1 MKLGFWTLY
10 DVEWTNEEIAQ
21 RAAALG
27 YKGVDLR
34 VVVPGVKL
42 GVGVN
47 LNEDFTLVRH
57 SCQPSA
63 FSHQPKTATHQ
74 PFTHFR

>member
-27 YKGVDLR
+27 YNGVDLR
-34 VVVPGVKL
+34 VAVPGVKP

-47 LNEDFTLVRH
+47 LSLDSTDEEIASTRGKTNGE
-57 SCQPSA
+57 SEPPASSAQPA
-63 FSHQPKTATHQ
+63 
-74 PFTHFR
+74 